1 MMDVDQD
8 QYNYLIERCI
18 SDESSAYTTPP
29 PNCQDP
35 VGSFFGTN
43 FMNNL
48 SATVWYNNQ
57 VCVCVCPSVCLSVCL
72 CVCVCVSVYMYT
84 YVCVYVCMYMC
95 NVCMC
100 VCVKF
105 NLIL

>member
-57 VCVCVCPSVCLSVCL
+57 VCVCVCPSVCLSVCVYVCVCL
-72 CVCVCVSVYMYT
+72 CTCTRMCVYMCACTCVMYVCVCV
-84 YVCVYVCMYMC
+84 
-95 NVCMC
+95 
-100 VCVKF
+100 
-105 NLIL
+105 